1 MFNEIDKRITIC
13 RKCQQIPEI
22 KINVRESKAYI
33 KTICKC
39 GNKYYD
45 AVTFLVLFTDE
56 LSYNSKI
63 IKYKEKEI
71 FFKNNKKIGIFNRN
85 FYVNRDINHN
95 ITFHICYKHQTKSLI
110 GYCNLCHDSFCS
122 LCIKQHEKHSKK
134 IIFTEDISMDEDEL
148 NEIKKNYKEIE
159 ESVLNYL
166 PQLENLLVTNMKTE
180 KEKADMH
187 SLGSYCIYK
196 NTILL
201 SIIRIII
208 KTFERFPN
216 KNPIIINNLRY
227 NSDFNKTKYKLD
239 FKNID
244 KERFTSYLKNHVII
258 CGNYFINKLYKTL
271 QKHKKEMEEMLFKIP
286 PYEDGKI
293 EVEIKEVFKTNR
305 SIYYGEINKQ
315 NGLAYGRG
323 FLFLIG
329 GSRYFGYFKNDFF
342 KDGFGK
348 NVNAFGNTYIGEFK
362 DGLNEGYGTLKTQ
375 TGRIYSGE
383 WKKDKLEGYC
393 QIKWPDGQTYE
404 GEFGDGTF
412 NGIGI
417 LKCNNGDVYKGEMQ
431 KGVIT
436 GIGTMDYTDGRLYQ
450 GEFKACIRGDYG
462 IMKWG
467 ESQQVFEGEWKD
479 SKLKFGLYT
488 WPSGHQYFGNFY
500 NDEITGQGIYYNART
515 CRMDSGIFKD
525 GRREEINY
533 SETIPQRRY
542 LLYL

>member
-1 MFNEIDKRITIC
+1 MLDEIIHNRITIC
-13 RKCQQIPEI
+13 KKCEYIPEI
-22 KINVRESKAYI
+22 KINVRESKAFI
-33 KTICKC
+33 KSICKC
-39 GNKYYD
+39 GNNYYD
-45 AVTFLVLFTDE
+45 AVTFLDLFTDE
-56 LSYNSKI
+56 LPENEKAAI
-63 IKYKEKEI
+63 FQEKE
-71 FFKNNKKIGIFNRN
+71 FKFKNNKEFGIFNRS
-85 FYVNRDINHN
+85 FSIFKDIYHN
-95 ITFHICYKHQTKSLI
+95 ITFHICTKHLTQSLI
-110 GYCNLCHDSFCS
+110 AYCSKCCENLCKVCVKSHYN
-122 LCIKQHEKHSKK
+122 HSVIYTK
-134 IIFTEDISMDEDEL
+134 DILMDENEL
-148 NEIKKNYKEIE
+148 NEIKKNYYEIE
-159 ESVLNYL
+159 DSVLNYL
-166 PQLENLLVTNMKTE
+166 PQLEELLVRNMKT
-180 KEKADMH
+180 KNEKADMH
-187 SLGSYCIYK
+187 SLASYCIYK
-196 NTILL
+196 NSILL
-201 SIIRIII
+201 SLIRIII
-208 KTFERFPN
+208 NTFDKFPN
-216 KNPIIINNLRY
+216 TTPTIINNLRN

-239 FKNID
+239 FENID

-258 CGNYFINKLYKTL
+258 CGNYFINTLYKRL
-271 QKHKKEMEEMLFKIP
+271 LNHKKEMEEMILKIP
-286 PYEDGKI
+286 PYENGKA

-305 SIYYGEINKQ
+305 SIYYGEINKK

-323 FLFLIG
+323 FLFLLG
-329 GSRYFGYFKNDFF
+329 GSRYYGYFKNDFF

-348 NVNAFGNTYIGEFK
+348 NVNISGNTYIGEFK
-362 DGLNEGYGTLKTQ
+362 EGLNEGYGTLTTQ

-404 GEFGDGTF
+404 GEFLEGTF

-515 CRMDSGIFKD
+515 CRMDSGVFKD